1 MSDRRFETAC
11 SRPAEVLNIFEILS
25 AWKVLTLYF
34 THREEPEVV
43 SPVKVTLTP
52 AKEGSQEENGGIKV
66 EEEVTLVEDM
76 DKDSQVKSLKK
87 PKLWEVELMLTEQT
101 EGEDENDPEYVP
113 PSTCLDIS
121 LDYDEVNN
129 ISGVRIN

>member
-1 MSDRRFETAC
+1 M
-11 SRPAEVLNIFEILS
+11 
-25 AWKVLTLYF
+25 
-34 THREEPEVV
+34 
-43 SPVKVTLTP
+43 TLTP
-52 AKEGSQEENGGIKV
+52 AKESSQEEDGEIKV